1 MLQHVKIMKIIKT
14 IFVAIFL
21 TLINLSA
28 AIAATPPA
36 PMAPSAVPP
45 PPPGGAIDQNLFLLL
60 IAALSFGLYTIYKY
74 NIKRKA
80 SI

>member
-1 MLQHVKIMKIIKT
+1 LQHVKIMKIIKT

-21 TLINLSA
+21 TLINVSA
-28 AIAATPPA
+28 VMAATPPA

-60 IAALSFGLYTIYKY
+60 IVALFFGVYTIYTY
-74 NIKRKA
+74 TIKRKA
-80 SI
+80 SM